1 MSLKDTNWKLVFT
14 GIFGFVLGTTL
25 FVLCFQVGKSSE
37 DHSINVAV
45 MAAATTVGWL
55 LGIVASPYDQSEQKR
70 FSSVTRAVSAFVSG
84 YLAAKLDALVNAVVA
99 PGMILNPLPGFRA
112 LLFLGAA
119 LLATIGTFAYRKY
132 A

>member
-1 MSLKDTNWKLVFT
+1 MSVRNTNWKLIFT
-14 GIFGFVLGTTL
+14 GIFGCLLGTTF
-25 FVLCFQVGKSSE
+25 FVLCFYVGASATDYSLNLA
-37 DHSINVAV
+37 I
-45 MAAATTVGWL
+45 MAAATTIGWL
-55 LGIVASPYDQSEQKR
+55 LGIVASPYDQAEQQR

-99 PGMILNPLPGFRA
+99 PGLILNPLPGFRA
-112 LLFLGAA
+112 LLFLGSA